1 MGEKEDIV
9 DIYLRTKDFQRAV
22 KESGLPALV
31 AHIKLLESGV
41 VTIKDRID
49 YCSESVRRGAEAEK
63 MFQEIVTKAVDANRI
78 IKMNNPIFDFMY
90 GDLTIDI
97 KYSSLHEKKS
107 QRFWEFRPTKSDI
120 LVAFLESEQGTELKY
135 PYILIIPH
143 SLLRTKSTIH
153 IAKGSKI
160 FFDFVVQRENVEEVL
175 QLYERLKRR
184 KERIKERWRKQQ
196 KKNY

>member
-1 MGEKEDIV
+1 MGEKESVV

-97 KYSSLHEKKS
+97 K
-107 QRFWEFRPTKSDI
+107 
-120 LVAFLESEQGTELKY
+120 
-135 PYILIIPH
+135 
-143 SLLRTKSTIH
+143 
-153 IAKGSKI
+153 
-160 FFDFVVQRENVEEVL
+160 
-175 QLYERLKRR
+175 
-184 KERIKERWRKQQ
+184 
-196 KKNY
+196 